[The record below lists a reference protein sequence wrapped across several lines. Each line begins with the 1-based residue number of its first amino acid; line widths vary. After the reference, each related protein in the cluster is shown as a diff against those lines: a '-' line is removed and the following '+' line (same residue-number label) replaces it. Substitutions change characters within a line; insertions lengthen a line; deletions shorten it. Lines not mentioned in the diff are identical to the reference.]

1 MHSRLFVFEI
11 HHQERTQLELEVR
24 VGLRNIHYIL
34 ARSIQFGRVDKNTIV
49 VVKLRG
55 IPTAIAICINGVL
68 NLAGDALVPML
79 TTLDFFTTGLNTIVL
94 ALFSLQQIRLLLLQ
108 VSRLRSASCA
118 TRAFYCS
125 DG

>member
-55 IPTAIAICINGVL
+55 IPAIAIYINFV
-68 NLAGDALVPML
+68 
-79 TTLDFFTTGLNTIVL
+79 
-94 ALFSLQQIRLLLLQ
+94 
-108 VSRLRSASCA
+108 VSMNNGWRRPCNNADYA
-118 TRAFYCS
+118 
-125 DG
+125 